1 MSEYPKLRMRRL
13 RSSAGMRGLVRQ
25 TSIKKDG
32 LVLPYFVCPGENVS
46 SSIEAMPGVYH
57 LSVDRLTEDLAE
69 TVALGIPA
77 VLLFG
82 IPRKKDAVGS
92 EAYADEGTVQ
102 RAVRAVKEQYPKLVV
117 MTDVCLCQYT
127 SHGHCGILKGE
138 LIDNDASLEV
148 LCKVA
153 LSHARAGADVVAPS
167 DMMDGRIGAIRKALD
182 EEGLT
187 GTAIM
192 AYSAKFHSSFYGPFR
207 EAAHS
212 RPSFGDRSSYQM
224 PYANA
229 REAMRELELDA
240 KEGADILMVKP
251 ALAYLDVIRMA
262 RERFDHPLAAY
273 SVSGEYAMVKAAAE
287 RGWIDEARCR
297 QEIAAAIFR
306 AGADMLITYWA
317 KELARELE

>member
-13 RSSAGMRGLVRQ
+13 RRSPAMRGLVREA
-25 TSIKKDG
+25 SIKKEG
-32 LVLPYFVCPGENVS
+32 LILPYFVCPGEDVRS
-46 SSIEAMPGVYH
+46 PIGAMPGVYH

-69 TVALGIPA
+69 TVALGVPA

-82 IPRKKDAVGS
+82 IPRKKDEHGS
-92 EAYADEGTVQ
+92 EAYADDGTVQ
-102 RAVRAVKEQYPKLVV
+102 QTVRAVKNKYPELVV

-127 SHGHCGILKGE
+127 SHGHCGILKGQV
-138 LIDNDASLEV
+138 LDNDASLEV

-153 LSHARAGADVVAPS
+153 LSHAGAGADVVAPS
-167 DMMDGRIGAIRKALD
+167 DMMDGRIGAIRQALD
-182 EEGLT
+182 GEGFT
-187 GTAIM
+187 DVAIM

-207 EAAHS
+207 EAVHS
-212 RPSFGDRSSYQM
+212 APSFGDRSTYQM

-229 REAMRELELDA
+229 REALRELELDA
-240 KEGADILMVKP
+240 REGADILMVKP

-273 SVSGEYAMVKAAAE
+273 NVSGEYAMVKAAAE
-287 RGWIDEARCR
+287 RGWLDEADCR
-297 QEIAAAIFR
+297 REIATAIFR

-317 KELARELE
+317 KEFAREAK